1 MMREITR
8 RYIDVREP
16 SEYAGGHIQGAELVP
31 LGTLSRKC
39 ATWDKREPLTVV
51 CRSGHRATKAR
62 AMLTAMHFEDV
73 DVLRGGILR
82 WRSEGNPLVTP
93 DGVQA
98 SNPRSHWIVEGL
110 LILTSLILASF
121 VSPWFLVMT
130 ALVGIKLISGR

>member
-1 MMREITR
+1 MMQESIR

-16 SEYAGGHIQGAELVP
+16 SEYAAGHIQGAELVP
-31 LGTLSRKC
+31 LGTLSKKC
-39 ATWDKREPLTVV
+39 AAWDKREPLTIV

-82 WRSEGNPLVTP
+82 WRSEGNPVMTS

-98 SNPRSHWIVEGL
+98 SNPRSGWIVEGL
-110 LILTSLILASF
+110 VILISLALASF
-121 VSPWFLVMT
+121 VSPWFLVIS
-130 ALVGIKLISGR
+130 AVVGIKLMSGR